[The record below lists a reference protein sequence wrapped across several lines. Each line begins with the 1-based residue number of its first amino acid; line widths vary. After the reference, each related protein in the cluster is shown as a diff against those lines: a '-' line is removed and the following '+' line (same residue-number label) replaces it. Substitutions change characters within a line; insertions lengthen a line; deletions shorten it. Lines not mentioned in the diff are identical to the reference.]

1 MSDERFLELVPLAA
15 LGALDGEERAAFEA
29 AMASSPVLQRELAAY
44 KETAGRIGVARVEV
58 EGDGF
63 GGRVHN
69 RRSMRARLVLQARR
83 KILSSDQGAGVAR
96 RGRRRSIASRASSGV
111 LHHTAQ

>member
-44 KETAGRIGVARVEV
+44 KETAGRRLNWKTRFAR
-58 EGDGF
+58 EGKD
-63 GGRVHN
+63 V
-69 RRSMRARLVLQARR
+69 
-83 KILSSDQGAGVAR
+83 
-96 RGRRRSIASRASSGV
+96 
-111 LHHTAQ
+111 